1 MRRADRLLQIIQIL
15 RRERRPISGRTIASE
30 LEVSLRTIY
39 RDIAALEAS
48 GVPVLGEPSVGY
60 VLQDGYDLPPL
71 MFSTNELEIV
81 MLGLRMVGAR
91 GDIEINTTARDV
103 VAKIA
108 AILPDAKRSE
118 FLNAP
123 LLAPGPEVLP
133 EDGPVLLQLRGAMKA
148 NRKVEILY
156 HAADREPGRRVI
168 WPIVIAFFDRVRVLA
183 AWCEL
188 REAYRYFR
196 TDRMLEVNM
205 LPAKIP
211 RSRKRIYADWW
222 HHEKIEQRLGID
234 GMGVVA
240 CA

>member
-48 GVPVLGEPSVGY
+48 GVPVFGEPSVGY

-91 GDIEINTTARDV
+91 GGKEINTTARDV
-103 VAKIA
+103 VAKIS

-118 FLNAP
+118 FWTAP

-133 EDGPVLLQLRGAMKA
+133 KDGPVLLQLRGAMKV
-148 NRKVEILY
+148 NCKVEILY
-156 HAADREPGRRVI
+156 HTADREPERRTV
-168 WPIVIAFFDRVRVLA
+168 WPIVIAFFDCVRVLA

-196 TDRMLEVNM
+196 TDRMLEVN
-205 LPAKIP
+205 LLHAKVP

-222 HHEKIEQRLGID
+222 HHEKMESKLGVD
-234 GMGVVA
+234 GMGAVA
-240 CA
+240 RS

>member
-15 RRERRPISGRTIASE
+15 RRERRPISGRAIASE

-39 RDIAALEAS
+39 RDIVALEAS

-71 MFSTNELEIV
+71 MFTTDELEIV
-81 MLGLRMVGAR
+81 MLGLRMIGAR
-91 GDIEINTTARDV
+91 GDIEINTTARDI

-108 AILPDAKRSE
+108 AILPHAKRSE
-118 FLNAP
+118 LWDAP

-133 EDGPVLLQLRGAMKA
+133 EDGPVLFRLRQAMKA
-148 NRKVEILY
+148 NRKVELLY
-156 HAADREPGRRVI
+156 HTPDREPERRIV

-188 REAYRYFR
+188 RQGYRYFR
-196 TDRMLEVNM
+196 TDRMQEVNV
-205 LPAKIP
+205 LDARLP

-222 HHEKIEQRLGID
+222 RHEKMEQRLGID
-234 GMGVVA
+234 GMGIVA
-240 CA
+240 RA

>member
-39 RDIAALEAS
+39 RDMAALEAS
-48 GVPVLGEPSVGY
+48 GVPVFGEPSVGY

-91 GDIEINTTARDV
+91 GGKEINTTARDV
-103 VAKIA
+103 VAKIS

-118 FLNAP
+118 FWTAP

-133 EDGPVLLQLRGAMKA
+133 KDGPVLLQLRGAMKV
-148 NRKVEILY
+148 NCKVEILY
-156 HAADREPGRRVI
+156 HTADREPERRTV
-168 WPIVIAFFDRVRVLA
+168 WPIVIAFFDCVRVLA

-196 TDRMLEVNM
+196 TDRMLEVNL
-205 LPAKIP
+205 LPVKVP

-222 HHEKIEQRLGID
+222 HHEKMESKLGVD

-240 CA
+240 HS

>member
-48 GVPVLGEPSVGY
+48 GVPILGEPSVGY

-71 MFSTNELEIV
+71 MFSTDELEIV

-156 HAADREPGRRVI
+156 HAADRE
-168 WPIVIAFFDRVRVLA
+168 
-183 AWCEL
+183 
-188 REAYRYFR
+188 
-196 TDRMLEVNM
+196 
-205 LPAKIP
+205 
-211 RSRKRIYADWW
+211 
-222 HHEKIEQRLGID
+222 
-234 GMGVVA
+234 
-240 CA
+240 

>member
-48 GVPVLGEPSVGY
+48 GVPILGEPSVGY

-71 MFSTNELEIV
+71 MFSTDELEIV

-123 LLAPGPEVLP
+123 
-133 EDGPVLLQLRGAMKA
+133 
-148 NRKVEILY
+148 
-156 HAADREPGRRVI
+156 
-168 WPIVIAFFDRVRVLA
+168 
-183 AWCEL
+183 
-188 REAYRYFR
+188 
-196 TDRMLEVNM
+196 
-205 LPAKIP
+205 
-211 RSRKRIYADWW
+211 
-222 HHEKIEQRLGID
+222 
-234 GMGVVA
+234 
-240 CA
+240 

>member
-48 GVPVLGEPSVGY
+48 GVPVFGEPSVGY

-91 GDIEINTTARDV
+91 GGKEINTTARDV
-103 VAKIA
+103 VAKIS

-118 FLNAP
+118 FWTAP

-133 EDGPVLLQLRGAMKA
+133 KDGPVLLQLRGAMKV
-148 NRKVEILY
+148 NCKVEILY
-156 HAADREPGRRVI
+156 HTA
-168 WPIVIAFFDRVRVLA
+168 
-183 AWCEL
+183 
-188 REAYRYFR
+188 
-196 TDRMLEVNM
+196 
-205 LPAKIP
+205 
-211 RSRKRIYADWW
+211 
-222 HHEKIEQRLGID
+222 
-234 GMGVVA
+234 
-240 CA
+240 